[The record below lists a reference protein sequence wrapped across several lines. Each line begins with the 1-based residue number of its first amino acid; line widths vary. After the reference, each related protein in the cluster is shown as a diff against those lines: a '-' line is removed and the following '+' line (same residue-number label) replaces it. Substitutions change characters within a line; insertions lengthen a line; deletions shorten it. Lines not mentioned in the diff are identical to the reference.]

1 MDVRRSRRLH
11 HSFCRNEKMEL
22 KQAFGKAM
30 RQLRK
35 SRNLNQED
43 FGGHSSQTYLSQLE
57 AGGKGPTLEMV
68 HGLASAMNV
77 HPLTILTQCYLF
89 MDKDATLDSI
99 IQRVREELSVT
110 PSDR

>member
-1 MDVRRSRRLH
+1 
-11 HSFCRNEKMEL
+11 MEL
-22 KQAFGKAM
+22 KQAFGKAI
-30 RQLRK
+30 RLLRK
-35 SRNLNQED
+35 SRRLSQED
-43 FGGHSSQTYLSQLE
+43 FGGQSSQTFLSQLE

-68 HGLASAMNV
+68 HGLASVMNV

-99 IQRVREELSVT
+99 TQRVRDELSET

>member
-1 MDVRRSRRLH
+1 
-11 HSFCRNEKMEL
+11 MEL
-22 KQAFGKAM
+22 KQAIGKAM

-68 HGLASAMNV
+68 HGLASVMDV

-89 MDKDATLDSI
+89 MDEDATLDSI
-99 IQRVREELSVT
+99 LERVRQELNV
-110 PSDR
+110 PLSD

>member
-1 MDVRRSRRLH
+1 MAKLSTDPRSK
-11 HSFCRNEKMEL
+11 FW
-22 KQAFGKAM
+22 Q
-30 RQLRK
+30 RK
-35 SRNLNQED
+35 SRSLSQEE

-68 HGLASAMNV
+68 HGLASVMNV

-99 IQRVREELSVT
+99 IERVREELSVT

>member
-1 MDVRRSRRLH
+1 
-11 HSFCRNEKMEL
+11 MEL

-30 RQLRK
+30 RELRK